1 MDTKFRKACSQVL
14 LLNSLLNCF
23 QSRYDRAAKDNLR
36 TYRYHLRL
44 RLCTSEGVR
53 NAFYEYATQMADR
66 IETMESRLE
75 QMGIQPVALYPE
87 VDSDQSVELWNCH
100 LNAMYKKALL
110 RATTKYK
117 KILTNCSNFECYQ
130 FTGYL
135 SHITHNVLAVGLL

>member
-1 MDTKFRKACSQVL
+1 MEMQSDVMTFTDDPSHLQQQIIEMDTKFRKACSQVL
-14 LLNSLLNCF
+14 LLNSLLKGF

-87 VDSDQSVELWNCH
+87 VDSDQSMEVWNCH
-100 LNAMYKKALL
+100 LNALYKKALL
-110 RATTKYK
+110 RATTK
-117 KILTNCSNFECYQ
+117 
-130 FTGYL
+130 
-135 SHITHNVLAVGLL
+135 

>member
-1 MDTKFRKACSQVL
+1 MEMQSDVMTFTDDPSHLQQQIIEMDTKFRKACSQVL
-14 LLNSLLNCF
+14 LLNSLLKSF

-87 VDSDQSVELWNCH
+87 VDSDPDVSDME
-100 LNAMYKKALL
+100 M
-110 RATTKYK
+110 
-117 KILTNCSNFECYQ
+117 
-130 FTGYL
+130 
-135 SHITHNVLAVGLL
+135 